1 MGARVKL
8 YSFWRSQATYRV
20 RITMRLKGLKAE
32 LVTLD
37 LLKGDQFDA
46 SYRAVN
52 PEAVVPSLI
61 DGDGPVLTQSL
72 AILEYL
78 DEKYPPPPLLPKD
91 LRERAYV
98 RALGQMLAMD
108 AHPLVVP
115 RVRKYLEEELKLDE
129 PARNKW
135 QRHWMELACD
145 AFEHTLARDKRTGK
159 FCFGDSITIADCC
172 LVPHVTNMK
181 MLGTD
186 MARYPTMARIFDT
199 CMQLEAFSA
208 EQPMN
213 QPDAPKAK

>member
-1 MGARVKL
+1 MKL

-20 RITMRLKGLKAE
+20 RIAMRLKGLQTE

-46 SYRAVN
+46 AYRAVN

-61 DGDGPVLTQSL
+61 DGEGPVLVQSL

-78 DEKYPPPPLLPKD
+78 DEKYPRPPLLPKD
-91 LRERAYV
+91 LRDRAHV

-145 AFEHTLARDKRTGK
+145 AFENVLKHDKRTGE
-159 FCFGDSITIADCC
+159 FCVGNEITIADLC
-172 LVPHVTNMK
+172 LVPHMTNMK

-186 MARYPTMARIFDT
+186 VANYPTMARIFNT
-199 CMQLEAFSA
+199 CMHLEAFSA
-208 EQPMN
+208 EQPMK
-213 QPDAPKAK
+213 QPDAPKPK